1 MSTREILLEAK
12 GKLRAEL
19 IENFG
24 QPFAD
29 SEQGAALIEAFESQ
43 VELQYEVVG
52 AILNMDLPDP
62 KTVLE
67 AAAKLGFS
75 KSGTALP
82 DGDYAICEI
91 MGFSTLVGRVA
102 EVDRFGT
109 KFLQIEPIFQGKLL
123 GPVLQGGS
131 SIYRMT
137 PCSRDDAFK
146 HGPKDAHQL
155 PSSVRATLPA
165 TALPAPTTERGF
177 VPGPADPR
185 FENEEDDPHFREV
198 DEDDEI
204 NF

>member
-1 MSTREILLEAK
+1 MFDVPVGTCTC
-12 GKLRAEL
+12 
-19 IENFG
+19 
-24 QPFAD
+24 
-29 SEQGAALIEAFESQ
+29 
-43 VELQYEVVG
+43 G
-52 AILNMDLPDP
+52 AIN
-62 KTVLE
+62 
-67 AAAKLGFS
+67 
-75 KSGTALP
+75 ALP

-91 MGFSTLVGRVA
+91 MGFSMLVGRVA

-109 KFLQIEPIFQGKLL
+109 KFLQVEPIFQGKLL

-165 TALPAPTTERGF
+165 TALPPPRPVGIAPDGRIVT
-177 VPGPADPR
+177 D
-185 FENEEDDPHFREV
+185 DDPHFREI
-198 DEDDEI
+198 DEDDEV